1 MYHERIIA
9 DSTAQHSTAQHST
22 AQHSTAQVDNV
33 ICLILYCGLLKH
45 IKPMDKEYF
54 LYPSVLCAF

>member
-9 DSTAQHSTAQHST
+9 DSTAQHST